1 MPGFTIDTRSEGSD
15 ENGKPYVELY
25 YSEETVVSK
34 IQETVIASLE
44 EYDTEVYDV
53 SEDAAMLQS
62 RELRA
67 VPTTIAMDKD
77 YEIERWEGPTHADD
91 IREVLNAW

>member
-1 MPGFTIDTRSEGSD
+1 MPGFTIDTRSKRSD
-15 ENGKPYVELY
+15 ENSKPHVELY
-25 YSEETVVSK
+25 HSEDTVFSK

-53 SEDAAMLQS
+53 SEDVSMLQS
-62 RELRA
+62 RKVRV
-67 VPTTIAMDKD
+67 VPTSVALDED

-91 IREVLNAW
+91 IREVLDAW